1 MSFKTAIDETPLLKD
16 AFKDGLKGLGANSSK
31 VKPTNTQK
39 CEGSVDIDAAVKS
52 TYPNASRWDYAVGYD
67 GIIYFI
73 EVHTAK
79 TDEVKSVLN
88 KLQWL
93 QDFLVRD
100 APNLNMEKKR
110 FHWIASSSN
119 HVLPNSPQAR
129 QLAQKGIKIISQLTL

>member
-16 AFKDGLKGLGANSSK
+16 VFKDGLKALGANSSK

-52 TYPNASRWDYAVGYD
+52 IYPNASRWDYAVGYD
-67 GIIYFI
+67 GITYFI

-100 APNLNMEKKR
+100 APNLNKEKKR
-110 FHWIASSSN
+110 FHWIASSGN
-119 HVLPNSPQAR
+119 HLLPNSPQAR